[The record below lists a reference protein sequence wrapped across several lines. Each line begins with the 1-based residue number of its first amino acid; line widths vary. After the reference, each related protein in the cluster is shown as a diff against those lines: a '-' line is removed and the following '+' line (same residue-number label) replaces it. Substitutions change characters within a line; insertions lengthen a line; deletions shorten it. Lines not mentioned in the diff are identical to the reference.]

1 MAQMGFFDLSDRYAS
16 LDAKR
21 DPLVEIDAIVPWDEF
36 RPTLERV
43 WRKPEAE
50 RKSRAGRKP
59 MDAVVMFKTLVLGAL
74 YNLSDDQIEYQVRD
88 RLSFMRFLGLGL
100 EDRVPDAKTVWL
112 YREGLAQAGV
122 VDALF
127 KQFDGY
133 LARQG
138 YIARGGQILDASI
151 VPVPRNH
158 NKRDENKAIKN
169 GEVPEGWA
177 DKPAMRSQKDTDAR
191 WTRKHGKSYYGYKNH
206 VNVDR
211 QHKLVRRYH
220 VSDAALHDSQ
230 AVDHLLM
237 QGNTSAD
244 VWADPAYRSEEM
256 EAKLRA
262 RGLKSRI
269 HRKGKRGKPLSEQG
283 KASNR
288 TKSAVRARVEHVF
301 GAQTNDMG
309 GTLVR
314 TIGLVRAKAKIGN
327 EKPRLQYAKAGATA
341 PPEPISGVIRG
352 ADVRPRR
359 QRPAI
364 AGRSGSR
371 LRCRTLQQAASRR
384 LQAAKSA

>member
-1 MAQMGFFDLSDRYAS
+1 MGFFDLSDRYAS

-21 DPLVEIDAIVPWDEF
+21 DPLVEIDALVPWEEF
-36 RPTLERV
+36 RPVLERV
-43 WRKPEAE
+43 WRKPTAA

-100 EDRVPDAKTVWL
+100 ADRVPDAKTVWL

-122 VDALF
+122 VEALF
-127 KQFDGY
+127 QQFDGY

-158 NKRDENKAIKN
+158 NTRDENRAIKA
-169 GEVPEGWA
+169 GEEPEGWA
-177 DKPAMRSQKDTDAR
+177 DKPAMRRQKDTDAR
-191 WTRKHGKSYYGYKNH
+191 WTKKHGKSHFGYKNH

-230 AVDHLLM
+230 AVDLLLTRATPVRASGPM
-237 QGNTSAD
+237 RPIAPRRWRPSCAPG
-244 VWADPAYRSEEM
+244 VEEP
-256 EAKLRA
+256 
-262 RGLKSRI
+262 
-269 HRKGKRGKPLSEQG
+269 HPPQGKRGKPLSEQG

-288 TKSAVRARVEHVF
+288 TKSTIRVRVEHVF
-301 GAQTNDMG
+301 GAQANDMG

-314 TIGLVRAKAKIGN
+314 TIGLVRAKAKIGMKN
-327 EKPRLQYAKAGATA
+327 LAYNM
-341 PPEPISGVIRG
+341 
-352 ADVRPRR
+352 
-359 QRPAI
+359 
-364 AGRSGSR
+364 
-371 LRCRTLQQAASRR
+371 RR
-384 LQAAKSA
+384 LVQLRRLTPCPA